1 MRQIVRRVTASTAVM
16 AIVTFAAA
24 TGPASVAQAQSGAA
38 AGQVPIGTSKP
49 VPVGHAVVL
58 PRKAHDIGLQ
68 LTSAPLQLDVSVAP
82 RDPQALQSF
91 LADVSNPSSP
101 LYRHFLTSGTFG
113 ADFGA
118 SASTIAA
125 VSEQLRSIGLHPGA
139 VNPDDMIIPVSTTVG
154 AAERALGVSIHNFQL
169 ASGRVAYSN
178 TSPPLLPSPV
188 ASSITAVVGL
198 SDVYRPVPQLLRA
211 ATTAHQT
218 ATLLS
223 ASLANTSQGPTACS
237 AATNAGGYTAGQL
250 ASVYGFNAGA
260 YSKGLLGQGE
270 TIALYELEPY
280 SNSDVANFESCYG
293 INTTVNKISVDGGA
307 GTGPGSGE
315 SILDIDNAIELAPK
329 ATISVYESPNN
340 GGSGPLDS
348 YAQIANNDTAEVV
361 STSWGICEPYL
372 GAPSALAEES
382 IFMQMAAQG
391 QSMFAASGDSG
402 SEDCY
407 SGPGT
412 PTALAVDDP
421 GSDPYVTSVGGTTLQ
436 LNATGARSAETVWNN
451 GASSG
456 AGAGGGGVS
465 TLWAKPSWQS
475 GPGVISANSSSAAC
489 GAPAGTYCREV
500 PDVSAVANPRDGY
513 SVFVA
518 GSWTAE
524 GGTSGAAP
532 LWAALTALSDEACGA
547 TTPAH
552 AAGMI
557 NPSLYAHPSYLFDV
571 TSGNNDYTGTNSGA
585 YPAGTGY
592 DMATGLGT
600 PGAGLFAPGVLC
612 NTNNASV
619 TSTQIPPAATSGY
632 RLFGSDGG
640 VFAFGDATYQGS
652 VPGDN
657 IHINNIVAAAP
668 TPTGHGYWLFG
679 SDGGVFAFGDAT
691 YQGSVPGDNIHI
703 NNIVAAA
710 PTL

>member
-1 MRQIVRRVTASTAVM
+1 MRRTVKAITTITAVTA
-16 AIVTFAAA
+16 IIIFAAA
-24 TGPASVAQAQSGAA
+24 TGPASVAQAQGGAA
-38 AGQVPIGTSKP
+38 SRQVPTGTSKP
-49 VPVGHAVVL
+49 VPIGHAVIL
-58 PRKAHDIGLQ
+58 PRQAHDMGLQ
-68 LTSAPLQLDVSVAP
+68 PTSAPLTLDVSVAP

-101 LYRHFLTSGTFG
+101 LYHHFLSPGTFG
-113 ADFGA
+113 ATFGA

-125 VSEQLRSIGLHPGA
+125 VYEELRAIGLQPGA

-154 AAERALGVSIHNFQL
+154 EADRALGVSIHDFRL
-169 ASGRVAYSN
+169 PSGRVAYSN

-198 SDVYRPVPQLLRA
+198 SDVYQPVPQLLQ
-211 ATTAHQT
+211 ATSAPHTT
-218 ATLLS
+218 TTLLS
-223 ASLANTSQGPTACS
+223 ASLPHNSQGPTACS
-237 AATNAGGYTAGQL
+237 AAVNAGGYTAGQL

-260 YSKGLLGQGE
+260 YSNGLLGQGE

-280 SNSDVANFESCYG
+280 SNSDVASFESCYG

-421 GSDPYVTSVGGTTLQ
+421 GSDPYVTSVGGTTLR
-436 LNATGARSAETVWNN
+436 LDATGGRSAETVWNN
-451 GASSG
+451 GASTG

-465 TLWAKPSWQS
+465 TFWAKPSWQT
-475 GPGVISANSSSAAC
+475 GAGVISSNSSSAAC
-489 GAPAGTYCREV
+489 GAAAGTYCREV

-518 GSWTAE
+518 GNWTAE

-557 NPSLYAHPSYLFDV
+557 NPTLYAHPGYLFDV
-571 TSGNNDYTGTNSGA
+571 TSGNNDYTGTNNGA
-585 YPAGTGY
+585 YPASTGY

-600 PGAGLFAPGVLC
+600 PGAALFAPGVLC
-612 NTNNASV
+612 STNTASV
-619 TSTQIPPAATSGY
+619 TSTQVPAPASGY

-668 TPTGHGYWLFG
+668 TPTGRGYWLFG